1 MDPTFMYIVFV
12 FLTAVIVACL
22 ETLIVRLLNAI
33 VEYFTVRSAC
43 KAVPKDE

>member
-1 MDPTFMYIVFV
+1 MDPVLSYVLFV

-22 ETLIVRLLNAI
+22 ETLIVRLFNAI
-33 VEYFTVRSAC
+33 VEYFSVRSAC